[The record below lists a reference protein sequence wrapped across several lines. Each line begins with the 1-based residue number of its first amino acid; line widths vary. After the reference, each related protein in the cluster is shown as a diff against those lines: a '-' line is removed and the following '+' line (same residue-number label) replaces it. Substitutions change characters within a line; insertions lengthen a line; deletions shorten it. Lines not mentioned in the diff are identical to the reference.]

1 MKNLLMIVCVFFLSL
16 EAVGADKTSSGR
28 PNSTNSS
35 ESRNSFQSRPN
46 IFGGQRY
53 YSSGRPVGYSR
64 PNIYGG
70 QNYNSYGTKKK

>member
-1 MKNLLMIVCVFFLSL
+1 MKNLLMIACVFFLSL

-28 PNSTNSS
+28 SYSGNSS